1 MDIDLLRTFMEVH
14 RLRHFGAAAESL
26 HVTQAAV
33 SARIKQLEALL
44 GTRLFDRSRRD
55 VRVTPEGHRF
65 LHSADLIISEWRRAR
80 HIVGM
85 DGVETPQLSIAGS
98 QRLWDIFL
106 QEGWLHALR
115 RARPDIALSVET
127 GAPEILISRLFE
139 GLLDVVVMLEP
150 PRIELMTETRL
161 TQIDLF
167 LVSTSP
173 GQTASEA
180 LGDGYVMIDW
190 GQAFEVEHR
199 ERFPEAPAPMT
210 TVSNSGMALD
220 YLKAIGGAAFL
231 PGRVIQ
237 PEIDAGNLF
246 TVEGVAPISRGVYG
260 IYLNRNPKRPVILEA
275 LGILNAGKRISI
287 EGTGAVNDRLDAQ
300 AQGHKP
306 SSRIE

>member
-1 MDIDLLRTFMEVH
+1 MDIDLLRTFVEVH

-33 SARIKQLEALL
+33 SARIKQLESLL

-80 HIVGM
+80 HIIGM
-85 DGVETPQLSIAGS
+85 DGTETPQLSIAGS
-98 QRLWDIFL
+98 LRLWDIFL
-106 QEGWLHALR
+106 QDGWLHALR
-115 RARPDIALSVET
+115 RSRPDIALSVET
-127 GAPEILISRLFE
+127 GAPETLITRLFD

-167 LVSTSP
+167 LVSTRPEQSV
-173 GQTASEA
+173 TEA
-180 LGDGYVMIDW
+180 LGDGYVMVDW

-199 ERFPEAPAPMT
+199 ERFPEARAPMT
-210 TVSNSGMALD
+210 TVSNSAMALA

-237 PEIDAGNLF
+237 PELEAGNLYVVKGTPSF
-246 TVEGVAPISRGVYG
+246 SRGVYG
-260 IYLNRNPKRPVILEA
+260 IYLKRNPKLPVIIEA
-275 LGILNAGKRISI
+275 LSVLNAGERI
-287 EGTGAVNDRLDAQ
+287 TLDDAQ
-300 AQGHKP
+300 TAAPQPEALTPAHKA

>member
-1 MDIDLLRTFMEVH
+1 MDIDLLRTFVEVH

-44 GTRLFDRSRRD
+44 GARLFDRTRRD
-55 VRVTPEGHRF
+55 VRITPEGHRF

-80 HIVGM
+80 HIVGK

-98 QRLWDIFL
+98 LRLWDIFL
-106 QEGWLHALR
+106 QDGWLHALR
-115 RARPDIALSVET
+115 RARPDIALTVET
-127 GAPEILISRLFE
+127 GAPEILISRLFD

-173 GQTASEA
+173 GQTATEA
-180 LGDGYVMIDW
+180 LGKGYVMIDW

-210 TVSNSGMALD
+210 TVSNSAMALA

-237 PEIDAGNLF
+237 PEVDAGNLF
-246 TVEGVAPISRGVYG
+246 VVKDTVPISRGVYG
-260 IYLNRNPKRPVILEA
+260 IYLNRNPKLPVILEA
-275 LGILNAGKRISI
+275 LDVLNAGQRISVAGF
-287 EGTGAVNDRLDAQ
+287 GTADEILEDAS
-300 AQGHKP
+300 QGHKP